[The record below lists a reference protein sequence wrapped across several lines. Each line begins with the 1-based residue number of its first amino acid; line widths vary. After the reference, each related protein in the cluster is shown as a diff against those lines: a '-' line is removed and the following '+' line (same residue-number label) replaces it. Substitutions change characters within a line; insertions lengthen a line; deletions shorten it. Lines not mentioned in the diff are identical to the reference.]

1 MTGQNFKVVVF
12 SGGTATNSLTP
23 CFTNIANI
31 PGSEVTYVLP
41 ISDNGGSTSEIL
53 RILGGP
59 AIGDIRSR
67 IIRIMEDE
75 SLSKLF
81 GYRLSDDPKKAKQ
94 EWNKLVEGSHLIWK
108 EVPIEVKEMCR
119 AFIIHIQ
126 AELLKKS
133 KNSNSFQ
140 FEKASV
146 GNMFM
151 TGSRLF
157 LGSLDASIELLMR
170 IGRCNPNTFVIPCI
184 NTNHTHHISAL
195 LTNGDVITGQSQ
207 ISHPSSHNS
216 TTSSTNTTTNNSST
230 STIKRRPI
238 RQAKKNDFLHIM
250 NESQTA
256 VEVLKMMPSSS
267 SSSTS
272 ATVPTSSSSSSAAA
286 ATASATVAIENKN
299 LKIGK
304 INTIEFDSMIE
315 AERAEEQE
323 FANPVYILP
332 ELKNSQLHFNKID
345 DNNQLSAPIKRIL
358 YINPYGE
365 EIKPMGNSRAI
376 SKLKNSNL
384 IIYSVGSLMTS
395 LMPIIILGNFADT
408 IATTDNAHKILIINN
423 QYDRETSGIIGE
435 DYIRIVIESMTNAL
449 IDYRESK
456 GLPIDP
462 MTIKWKSFITD
473 IIYLDKGEIQMDW
486 DVIES
491 YHNIKCH
498 KIESN
503 LLENETLQEVLEI
516 IAQTNL

>member
-81 GYRLSDDPKKAKQ
+81 GYRLADDPKKAKQ
-94 EWNKLVEGSHLIWK
+94 EWNKLVEGSHFIWK
-108 EVPIEVKEMCR
+108 EVPVEVKEMCR

-207 ISHPSSHNS
+207 ISHPSSNNS
-216 TTSSTNTTTNNSST
+216 TSNT
-230 STIKRRPI
+230 STVKRRPT

-272 ATVPTSSSSSSAAA
+272 ATVPTSSS
-286 ATASATVAIENKN
+286 ENKT
-299 LKIGK
+299 LK
-304 INTIEFDSMIE
+304 NNNIEFDSMIE
-315 AERAEEQE
+315 AEEAEEQE

-408 IATTDNAHKILIINN
+408 IATTTNAHKILIINN

-435 DYIRIVIESMTNAL
+435 DYIRIVVESMTNAL

-462 MTIKWKSFITD
+462 TTIKWRSFITD
-473 IIYLDKGEIQMDW
+473 IIYLEKGQIQMDW
-486 DVIES
+486 DMIES

-498 KIESN
+498 RIESD
-503 LLENETLQEVLEI
+503 LLENETLQEVLEV

>member
-67 IIRIMEDE
+67 IIRIMEDD

-81 GYRLSDDPKKAKQ
+81 GYRLSDDPKIAKQ
-94 EWNKLVEGSHLIWK
+94 EWNDLVEGSHFIWK
-108 EVPIEVKEMCR
+108 EVAVEVKEMCR

-151 TGSRLF
+151 TGARLF

-207 ISHPSSHNS
+207 ISHPSSNA
-216 TTSSTNTTTNNSST
+216 NNVSNV
-230 STIKRRPI
+230 KRRPT

-256 VEVLKMMPSSS
+256 VEVLKMMPPSSS

-272 ATVPTSSSSSSAAA
+272 TSG
-286 ATASATVAIENKN
+286 TKTTNNKN
-299 LKIGK
+299 NVEL
-304 INTIEFDSMIE
+304 DSMVE
-315 AERAEEQE
+315 AEEAEEQE

-408 IATTDNAHKILIINN
+408 IATTKNAHKILIINN

-435 DYIRIVIESMTNAL
+435 DYIRIVVESMTNAL
-449 IDYRESK
+449 VDYRESK

-462 MTIKWKSFITD
+462 TTIEWRSFITD
-473 IIYLDKGEIQMDW
+473 IIFLEKGQIQMDW
-486 DVIES
+486 DQIES

-498 KIESN
+498 RIDSN
-503 LLENETLQEVLEI
+503 LLENETLQQVLES
-516 IAQTNL
+516 IAQTSL

>member
-31 PGSEVTYVLP
+31 AGSEVTYVLP

-75 SLSKLF
+75 TLSKLF
-81 GYRLSDDPKKAKQ
+81 GHRLADDALLAKQ
-94 EWNKLVEGSHLIWK
+94 EWNDIVEGSHTIWK
-108 EVPIEVKEMCR
+108 EVPVEVKEMCR

-133 KNSNSFQ
+133 KNSYSFQ

-151 TGSRLF
+151 TGARLF

-184 NTNHTHHISAL
+184 NSNHTHHISAL

-207 ISHPSSHNS
+207 ISHPSPIQNS
-216 TTSSTNTTTNNSST
+216 NNTKKRTT
-230 STIKRRPI
+230 

-250 NESQTA
+250 KESQTA
-256 VEVLKMMPSSS
+256 VELLKMMPSSS
-267 SSSTS
+267 SSSSSTNAMVDNYTV
-272 ATVPTSSSSSSAAA
+272 ATGTTA
-286 ATASATVAIENKN
+286 ATKLERE
-299 LKIGK
+299 L
-304 INTIEFDSMIE
+304 DSMVE
-315 AERAEEQE
+315 AEEAEEQE

-332 ELKNSQLHFNKID
+332 ELKNSQLHFDKVD
-345 DNNQLSAPIKRIL
+345 ENNHLPAPIKRIL

-376 SKLKNSNL
+376 SKLKNANM

-408 IATTDNAHKILIINN
+408 IAMTKNAHKVLIVNN
-423 QYDRETSGIIGE
+423 QYDRETSGIFGE
-435 DYIRIVIESMTNAL
+435 DYIRIVVESMANAMA
-449 IDYRESK
+449 DYREAK
-456 GLPIDP
+456 GLSIDP
-462 MTIKWKSFITD
+462 TTIKWNSFITD
-473 IIYLDKGEIQMDW
+473 IIYLERGEIQMDW
-486 DVIES
+486 DLISTV
-491 YHNIKCH
+491 HNIKCH
-498 KIESN
+498 KIEAD
-503 LLENETLQEVLEI
+503 LLENETLQQVLEMI
-516 IAQTNL
+516 TQTSL